1 MCMPG
6 ALSGQKRK
14 LYPMELETQRVIS
27 HCLDS
32 GN

>member
-14 LYPMELETQRVIS
+14 LYPMELETQREGYKPLS
-27 HCLDS
+27 
-32 GN
+32 